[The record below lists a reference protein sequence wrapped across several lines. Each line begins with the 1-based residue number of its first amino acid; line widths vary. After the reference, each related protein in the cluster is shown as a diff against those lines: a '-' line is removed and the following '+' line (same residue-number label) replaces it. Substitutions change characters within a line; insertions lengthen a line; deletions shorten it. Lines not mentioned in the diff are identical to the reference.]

1 MASSKRNKR
10 ILTALVL
17 AASFGLSACAD
28 YLNNRDTVSTRAGN
42 ANQANTAIQEIQP
55 WPPGAYKTTV
65 GHGG

>member
-10 ILTALVL
+10 IITAFVL
-17 AASFGLSACAD
+17 AASFGLTACAD
-28 YLNNRDTVSTRAGN
+28 YLSNRDTVSARAGN

-55 WPPGAYKTTV
+55 WPPSAYKTTV